1 MQLKERCHWTEML
14 RASTLF
20 GSFFSPY
27 RDFRATENL
36 SIQKNVEASKKIRQ
50 ISSHSLKYYY

>member
-1 MQLKERCHWTEML
+1 ML
-14 RASTLF
+14 LGEVSLNWNVESLNAF
-20 GSFFSPY
+20 WFIFSPY

-50 ISSHSLKYYY
+50 ISSHSLEYYY

>member
-1 MQLKERCHWTEML
+1 ML

-36 SIQKNVEASKKIRQ
+36 SIQKNVEASKKI
-50 ISSHSLKYYY
+50 IIIIIIKTLFYEGNT